1 MTYSPRITPTPDAW
15 IADTGQPHLGLFQD
29 SIPRFNLDALDL
41 RTEMDGLASG
51 WRRRFGYK
59 QFQFVAVQSPEFVL
73 AIAIADVRYVN
84 SGFAYLYRKGLPT
97 LELSLLHPLAW
108 RCQMSQSPRQ
118 GQAQLGTSKYGWQ
131 LTPSD
136 AGWQVTLFHPRLQVE
151 LQLHRSEQA
160 ALALCSPT
168 AYSGFTYTEKNNAL
182 AVSGHL
188 VIDGQAL
195 NLAQA
200 RGGYD
205 FSAGYMRRQTSWRW
219 ASINT
224 MLNDGTGL
232 IVPFGLNL
240 AAGVN
245 ETGLCENAW
254 WLHGQRQHLSPAQ
267 FEFDRRTQ
275 GPWRIRTL
283 CDEVDVQF
291 TPDFCRQERLN
302 FGVLASNFR
311 QYVGSFSGHL
321 TKLDG
326 SVVKLDQVQGFTE
339 DHYAKW

>member
-1 MTYSPRITPTPDAW
+1 MTYSPRITATPDTW
-15 IADTGQPHLGLFQD
+15 IDPHGQPQVGLFQD
-29 SIPRFNLDALDL
+29 SIPRFNLEALDL
-41 RTEMDGLASG
+41 RNEMDSKASR
-51 WRRRFGYK
+51 WRRHFGYK
-59 QFQFVAVQSPEFVL
+59 QFQFVAVQSPDFVL
-73 AIAIADVRYVN
+73 ALAIADVRYVN
-84 SGFAYLYRKGLPT
+84 SGFAYLYRKGMPT

-118 GQAQLGTSKYGWQ
+118 GTARLGTPSHGWH

-136 AGWQVTLFHPRLQVE
+136 EGWRVQLNHPRLQVE
-151 LQLHRSEQA
+151 LLLHRADQA

-182 AVSGHL
+182 AVSGQL
-188 VIDGQAL
+188 LLDGQAL
-195 NLAQA
+195 DLAQA

-224 MLNDGTGL
+224 ELASNSGQR
-232 IVPFGLNL
+232 VPFGLNL

-254 WLHGQRQHLSPAQ
+254 WLDGQRQHLSPAQ
-267 FEFDRRTQ
+267 FEFDRRVD
-275 GPWRIRTL
+275 GAWRIRTL
-283 CDEVDVQF
+283 CDEVDLHF

-302 FGVLASNFR
+302 LGLLASNFR
-311 QYVGSFSGHL
+311 QYVGYFSGQL
-321 TKLDG
+321 KKPDG
-326 SVVKLDQVQGFTE
+326 SVILLDQVQGFTE